1 MNNMLQN
8 QGSDYNKS
16 EKIVRSRYPVPA
28 TLVVALVLFFLPF
41 AEIRCM
47 DYKIASNS
55 GVGLALGTEWK
66 SELFGSM
73 RDLMKENGKMSE
85 QDAKK
90 QLKDSPKI
98 PALLSIAAALAAIG
112 FACSENRVRLKIV
125 TWLAVIALLAHIGLL
140 IQLRWELTHSGKD
153 GEGLGA
159 GIDNKLFGI
168 RFTIWYYL
176 SGLLFAG
183 AAVLNIARGKLLQ
196 KEEQFASPVFDF
208 QVQEDA
214 APLSAEEN
222 G

>member
-1 MNNMLQN
+1 MSSILSNPVPS
-8 QGSDYNKS
+8 GSNS
-16 EKIVRSRYPVPA
+16 EKLLRGRYPVPA
-28 TLVVALVLFFLPF
+28 TLVAALALFFLPF

-47 DYKIASNS
+47 DYKIAANS

-73 RDLMKENGKMSE
+73 RDLMKQNGKMSE

-112 FACSENRVRLKIV
+112 FAWSDNRSRLKIV
-125 TWLAVIALLAHIGLL
+125 TWLTVIALLAHIGLL

-183 AAVLNIARGKLLQ
+183 AAVLNIARSKLLQ
-196 KEEQFASPVFDF
+196 KEEQIASPVFDF
-208 QVQEDA
+208 QVQEEV
-214 APLSAEEN
+214 APSSPDEKA
-222 G
+222 